1 MQEWWWLMPDPVDVR
16 MAYKNG
22 WDVRMANYDRLLR
35 SVMEM
40 IQAIVKIMKADGMS
54 EAGEDLGKALL
65 AIEDA
70 WAKLAVSA
78 LADCEGER
86 EPGGIKGD
94 MQACE

>member
-1 MQEWWWLMPDPVDVR
+1 MP
-16 MAYKNG
+16 YKNG

-40 IQAIVKIMKADGMS
+40 IEAIVKIVKVDGMS
-54 EAGEDLGKALL
+54 EVAEDLGKALL

-78 LADCEGER
+78 LSDREGER
-86 EPGGIKGD
+86 EPGGIEGG